1 MYQIGSLIMYGS
13 TGVCKIVDIT
23 TMQWDNSDKEYYV
36 LEPVYQSGII
46 YAPCDNNKVSIR
58 SVITEDEAKKY
69 IDDIPNMH
77 TEIYPSS
84 SMQQLTKHYQSM
96 IDTHTVKDLIL
107 MTKSIYMKKV
117 AAMKVN
123 KSLGQIDK
131 KFMKRAEELLY
142 GELAVAL
149 DIPVSEV
156 EGYIQNRLGKT
167 EE

>member
-13 TGVCKIVDIT
+13 TGVCKVKDIT
-23 TMQWDNSDKEYYV
+23 TMNWQDEEKEYYV
-36 LEPVYQSGII
+36 LEPVYQNGVI
-46 YAPCDNNKVSIR
+46 YAPCDNEKVSIR
-58 SVITEDEAKKY
+58 PVISEEEAKKY
-69 IDDIPNMH
+69 IDEIPNMH
-77 TEIYPSS
+77 TEIFPSN

-96 IDTHTVKDLIL
+96 IDRHTVIDLLL
-107 MTKSIYMKKV
+107 MTKSIYMKKI
-117 AAMKVN
+117 AAMKEN

-156 EGYIQNRLGKT
+156 EGYIQKRLDQ
-167 EE
+167 